1 MFNCDNACHLQRIV
15 QNLRS
20 LKLKTILTLKP
31 SSQGLQLKE
40 RTSHQTLKKVQMLWK
55 IKQREL
61 ISTECKFL
69 WDMSGQSKNRE

>member
-1 MFNCDNACHLQRIV
+1 
-15 QNLRS
+15 
-20 LKLKTILTLKP
+20 
-31 SSQGLQLKE
+31 LKE